1 MALMVAGLLAAAE
14 AASVE
19 ALAQPTVA
27 SGGAKCE
34 DDWGCSLGGSCSA
47 GKCVCDHWTTGPQC
61 NLLNLAHLERNV
73 STYGLQM
80 PDYHSCT

>member
-1 MALMVAGLLAAAE
+1 MVAGLLAAAE